1 MSATTET
8 RSGGN
13 PTPAQSRALERTP
26 RQAFWHGLVQS
37 LPFML
42 VLVPFG
48 MLFGVVAAEAGLSLV
63 HVLGFSTLVLAGASQ
78 FTAVQLMTDQAPVLV
93 VIITAIAVNLR
104 MAMYSA
110 SMVPWLGP
118 ASPGQ
123 KRLIAYL
130 LIDQTY
136 ALSLQHYEK
145 HPRLSISQVLR
156 ERPARQG
163 LGSVIGY
170 LSIGTR
176 HGKVMTDQLETVEW
190 TGGDGVV
197 RRARVPLIWFL
208 KERRD
213 ELV

>member
-104 MAMYSA
+104 TVPREGISA
-110 SMVPWLGP
+110 EVDLPVDVVEQAAADARNGEARP
-118 ASPGQ
+118 I
-123 KRLIAYL
+123 RC
-130 LIDQTY
+130 
-136 ALSLQHYEK
+136 
-145 HPRLSISQVLR
+145 LR
-156 ERPARQG
+156 AHQRIFSA
-163 LGSVIGY
+163 
-170 LSIGTR
+170 
-176 HGKVMTDQLETVEW
+176 
-190 TGGDGVV
+190 
-197 RRARVPLIWFL
+197 
-208 KERRD
+208 
-213 ELV
+213 